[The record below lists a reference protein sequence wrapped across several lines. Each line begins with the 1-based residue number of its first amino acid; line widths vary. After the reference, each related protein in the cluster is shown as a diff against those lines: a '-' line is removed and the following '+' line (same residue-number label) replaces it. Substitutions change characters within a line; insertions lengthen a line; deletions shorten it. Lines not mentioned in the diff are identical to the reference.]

1 MTDELLNRVFIGDTP
16 EQLDCGIMIN
26 GEIWTG
32 KRISELQSAYHQLKE
47 AISKVEICGVPLHHL
62 SHDLAKHFSVDTYT
76 FSKDIERE
84 AIFKLK
90 LRLKNFAKENQP
102 SESDCSAE
110 MVNGWKSAMFEV
122 TSMLNDELGD

>member
-1 MTDELLNRVFIGDTP
+1 MTDELLNRVVIGDTP

-32 KRISELQSAYHQLKE
+32 KRIYELQSAFHQLKE

-62 SHDLAKHFSVDTYT
+62 SHDLARHFIVDTRT
-76 FSKDIERE
+76 FSKDIEKE

-90 LRLKNFAKENQP
+90 LRLKKFAKENQP
-102 SESDCSAE
+102 SEIDCSAE